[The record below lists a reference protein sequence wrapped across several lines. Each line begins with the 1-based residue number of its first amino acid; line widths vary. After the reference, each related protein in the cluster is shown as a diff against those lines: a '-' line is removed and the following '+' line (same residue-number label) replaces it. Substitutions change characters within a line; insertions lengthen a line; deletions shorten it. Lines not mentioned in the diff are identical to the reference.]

1 LARDVPAFL
10 QRPNISPKALA
21 EQFDWSNAEA
31 LRQGDTAALPSHMVP
46 EVLAASNLDEV
57 RALALA
63 LDISPVPVAI
73 ALLAKAASATDR
85 NAGRVFRAVL
95 GNADPAMVEA
105 ALRAIGLEL
114 FTDETQAAD

>member
-1 LARDVPAFL
+1 
-10 QRPNISPKALA
+10 
-21 EQFDWSNAEA
+21 
-31 LRQGDTAALPSHMVP
+31 M
-46 EVLAASNLDEV
+46 
-57 RALALA
+57 
-63 LDISPVPVAI
+63 PVAI